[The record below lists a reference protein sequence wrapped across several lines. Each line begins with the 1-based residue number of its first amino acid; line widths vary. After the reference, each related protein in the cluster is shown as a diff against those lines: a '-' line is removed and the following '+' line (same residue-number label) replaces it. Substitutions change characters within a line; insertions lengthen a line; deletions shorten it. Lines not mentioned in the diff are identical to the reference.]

1 MNPKKMGRP
10 PIQNPKSEAVHVRLD
25 SETVRRLSAYCTKHG
40 IAKTEA
46 IRQGIEKLL
55 TEEDEKK

>member
-1 MNPKKMGRP
+1 MGRP

-55 TEEDEKK
+55 TEENEKK